1 MSKRTSPY
9 FTRVLW
15 HLTDINWLPFSSLR
29 KHSFR
34 GNLDSVPAEQHP
46 PASSPV
52 PGAKL
57 LPQLIPFW
65 VPPGVHIRWPSNEW
79 KDLRLFIVSCLPAC
93 ILYIYMLLSPF
104 VWYWSGLCECVSLAA
119 LVESRNLPSCKT
131 FRCGLQPWGQPWT
144 VSHGHGTAMDKS
156 WLSLQFSVLHRELR
170 VGIAGQS
177 ASGCKLFQPDQNW
190 LNHFHLVVVPTLIA
204 IPTVPIQI
212 SWDGKLRRQLLYRS
226 LRRYEP

>member
-93 ILYIYMLLSPF
+93 ILYIYAFVTFCLILKWTLRVRLTCSPR
-104 VWYWSGLCECVSLAA
+104 WVSQSAQ
-119 LVESRNLPSCKT
+119 
-131 FRCGLQPWGQPWT
+131 LQNFPLRAPT
-144 VSHGHGTAMDKS
+144 LRTAMDS
-156 WLSLQFSVLHRELR
+156 FAW
-170 VGIAGQS
+170 
-177 ASGCKLFQPDQNW
+177 
-190 LNHFHLVVVPTLIA
+190 
-204 IPTVPIQI
+204 
-212 SWDGKLRRQLLYRS
+212 SWDSHGQIVAVFAILGPASRAARRDSWAICQWLQALPTWSKLIKPLSFGSGSNFDSYPHCS
-226 LRRYEP
+226 NPNFLRWEAEATAAS

>member
-52 PGAKL
+52 PGTKL

-65 VPPGVHIRWPSNEW
+65 VPPGVHIRWPSKEW

-93 ILYIYMLLSPF
+93 VYIYTYIYAFVTFCLILKWTLRVRLTWSPRKNNSSLL
-104 VWYWSGLCECVSLAA
+104 
-119 LVESRNLPSCKT
+119 ESRNLPSCKT
-131 FRCGLQPWGQPWT
+131 FRCGLQPWGWFRMVMGQPWANRGCLCN
-144 VSHGHGTAMDKS
+144 SRS
-156 WLSLQFSVLHRELR
+156 C
-170 VGIAGQS
+170 IAS
-177 ASGCKLFQPDQNW
+177 CA
-190 LNHFHLVVVPTLIA
+190 
-204 IPTVPIQI
+204 
-212 SWDGKLRRQLLYRS
+212 
-226 LRRYEP
+226 